1 MKLNPEKSPKGGTKS
16 LDIVQVLGSNYPSVQ
31 LHPSYSLAMLKAGLL
46 SLTGHRVLIHTG
58 SNHCSSNNKQN
69 GISQRTTA
77 ENKQSLPNFI
87 SYLIIYSITNCLL
100 QTNRNQRILNI
111 VDIFSKDVFSYIFG
125 FTFLEFFFKE

>member
-1 MKLNPEKSPKGGTKS
+1 MVISHDIRGKSALRKMNEAEPREKSKGGTKS

-46 SLTGHRVLIHTG
+46 SLVCHRVLINTG
-58 SNHCSSNNKQN
+58 SNYCSSNNKQN
-69 GISQRTTA
+69 GISKRMTA

-100 QTNRNQRILNI
+100 QT
-111 VDIFSKDVFSYIFG
+111 V
-125 FTFLEFFFKE
+125 